1 MNNLSISLALQNSPP
16 TAGIPSPSSASQID
30 AAKTWARKALAVDR
44 ALQGK
49 QERTGECDEAC
60 AVTMVNM
67 GDFAEMEGDL
77 QEARRWYGEGME
89 LSKRVGFKEGVKRGK
104 EGLQSLDKRQ

>member
-1 MNNLSISLALQNSPP
+1 MNNLSISLALQNPPP

-30 AAKTWARKALAVDR
+30 AAKTWAKKALAVDR

-49 QERTGECDEAC
+49 QERTAECDEAC
-60 AVTMVNM
+60 AVTMVNL

-89 LSKRVGFKEGVKRGK
+89 LSKRVGLKEGVKRGR
-104 EGLQSLDKRQ
+104 EGLRKLDKRQ